1 MKKITPAEILVVSA
15 CVLGVIWAMLLPHD
29 DTDPSREWWGRPR
42 SGLAL
47 YTDAKTGC
55 QYVKA
60 GLFGG
65 ITPRLDEQ
73 GRPICR
79 K

>member
-1 MKKITPAEILVVSA
+1 MTRVTAALWALAFIVGIVAAA
-15 CVLGVIWAMLLPHD
+15 CNPYD
-29 DTDPSREWWGRPR
+29 DTDPTVREWWGRSR

-47 YTDAKTGC
+47 YTDHKTGC

>member
-1 MKKITPAEILVVSA
+1 MGRNFWLIFAAILALSPLLTPY
-15 CVLGVIWAMLLPHD
+15 D
-29 DTDPSREWWGRPR
+29 DTDPVTATPYWGR

-47 YTDAKTGC
+47 YTDNKTGC

-60 GLFGG
+60 GYFGG

>member
-1 MKKITPAEILVVSA
+1 MTLDSKAILA
-15 CVLGVIWAMLLPHD
+15 GIGMAALILLAVLRPYD
-29 DTDPSREWWGRPR
+29 DTDPVVREWWGRSR

-47 YTDAKTGC
+47 YTDSLTGC

-65 ITPRLDEQ
+65 ITPRIDER